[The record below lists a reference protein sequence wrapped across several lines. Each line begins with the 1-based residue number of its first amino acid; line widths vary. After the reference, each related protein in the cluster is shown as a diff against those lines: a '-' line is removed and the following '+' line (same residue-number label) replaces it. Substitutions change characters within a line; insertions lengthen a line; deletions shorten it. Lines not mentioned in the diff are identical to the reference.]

1 MYSVQHIIWIGIC
14 IAVIGIS
21 LLLIRRYKPD
31 EKTVFT
37 AACVV
42 CLLSEVAKVLSTVK
56 MLPLADGSTC
66 VPFIDRQELPL
77 HLCSIQIIFILVIRF
92 VLRKDSGLKTSLLG
106 FMFPTMTIGALF
118 AIFLPSVFSNIPAS
132 LAFIH
137 PQFYQMFLFHAMLI
151 VLGVYIYTSRF
162 SEWKTKHYFRA
173 LGGLIG
179 LAFIGIYINSLLAY
193 VTVGADHQVA
203 SVERITNFFF
213 VVKTPVGIALT
224 EKAHWFIYLAIII
237 ALAFVT
243 VGLPFIPVFIR
254 DIRARRAAK
263 AAPEDRHH

>member
-77 HLCSIQIIFILVIRF
+77 HLCSIQIIFILVI
-92 VLRKDSGLKTSLLG
+92 
-106 FMFPTMTIGALF
+106 
-118 AIFLPSVFSNIPAS
+118 
-132 LAFIH
+132 
-137 PQFYQMFLFHAMLI
+137 
-151 VLGVYIYTSRF
+151 
-162 SEWKTKHYFRA
+162 
-173 LGGLIG
+173 
-179 LAFIGIYINSLLAY
+179 
-193 VTVGADHQVA
+193 
-203 SVERITNFFF
+203 
-213 VVKTPVGIALT
+213 
-224 EKAHWFIYLAIII
+224 
-237 ALAFVT
+237 
-243 VGLPFIPVFIR
+243 
-254 DIRARRAAK
+254 
-263 AAPEDRHH
+263 